1 MKNNI
6 KSLSSKG
13 FIISK
18 FIMVLSKFAIVA
30 CMLFGVVTANG
41 VPVKS
46 GSDALSTDSVGT
58 ASLPADTLTGGSLG
72 EVSVEAAMQ
81 RFTPT
86 ASVYNPT
93 SREKKSAQ
101 DLISLLNMMSIPQ
114 LVVNPMDKTV
124 TDNFGKTV
132 AIYINY
138 LPATAEDQKTV
149 NMANVRRVEVMD
161 YPTDPR
167 FRGAEHV
174 VNIIVREY
182 EYGGYT
188 KVMPYLS
195 VIHGITES
203 LDLYSKF
210 VYGKMTYDLFVSQ
223 TYGTS
228 HHAGKDQNERFL
240 LSDGNGGMKDVY
252 RSQRVDDATSSYGRY
267 PITFRATY
275 NTDKVQLRNIVG
287 FNRSRQYKSD
297 SSGSLFL
304 SETPEKDYRYFRT
317 GEDTSDGI
325 GYQGNYTFMFANDY
339 ALSVSSLI
347 NYAHSSYTSNYNTTA
362 GEALTQYSTE
372 NAYEC
377 RLEAYVSKTFAG
389 KHTVMLGANSM
400 GLFNR
405 VNSVYSTGD
414 FRDKNDQWFASA
426 RLQYN
431 FSAAKAAGGAAF
443 YYVWHRNKINGKT
456 YDDHYPVA
464 ALFGQWVPSNKHS
477 VNFQFQYATG
487 SPEAGD
493 KIPDLIQRNEYL
505 YRIGNPDLENCRHI
519 SAKLFYNWSP
529 SNVFRVSA
537 FGSWYQLFDQMTFVP
552 RLMPDQRGIV
562 MTYVNSGDF
571 RQAELGASFN
581 LRLLQGALSLSAR
594 PAVSFYKS
602 TGINSITYNPFN
614 LNASAFYYLGDFY
627 FGLQY
632 FKGRLAYDS
641 ETGCKQKQYDN
652 LSISAGWSKGNWQ
665 LGLGA
670 YNLTH
675 PKGCKGFSYFYDSKL
690 YSDHTTGFTRT
701 GSTTLV
707 LTATYTISYG
717 KKVLQGDEVG
727 AQQGASSA
735 IAR

>member
-1 MKNNI
+1 MSN
-6 KSLSSKG
+6 
-13 FIISK
+13 F
-18 FIMVLSKFAIVA
+18 FMVLSKFAIVA
-30 CMLFGVVTANG
+30 CMLFGVAAATAA
-41 VPVKS
+41 PVKS
-46 GSDALSTDSVGT
+46 GSNELPTDSVS
-58 ASLPADTLTGGSLG
+58 ASSQPTDTLTGGQLG

-93 SREKKSAQ
+93 AREKKAAQ

-138 LPATAEDQKTV
+138 LPATEEDQKTV

-174 VNIIVREY
+174 INFIVREY

-195 VIHGITES
+195 VIHGLTES

-210 VYGKMTYDLFVSQ
+210 AYGKMTYDLFFSQ

-228 HHAGKDQNERFL
+228 HHAGNDQSERFL

-252 RSQRVDDATSSYGRY
+252 RTQRVDDATSSYGRY

-297 SSGSLFL
+297 NSGSLFL
-304 SETPEKDYRYFRT
+304 SETPDKNYRYFRN
-317 GEDTSDGI
+317 GEDTTDGV
-325 GYQGNYTFMFANDY
+325 GYQGDYTFMFADDY
-339 ALSVSSLI
+339 ALGVSPLF
-347 NYAHSSYTSNYNTTA
+347 NYAHSNYTSDYNTTA

-377 RLEAYVSKTFAG
+377 RLEVYASKTFAG
-389 KHTVMLGANSM
+389 RHTVMLGAKGM
-400 GLFNR
+400 GLSNR

-414 FRDKNDQWFASA
+414 FRDRNDQWIAA
-426 RLQYN
+426 ACLRYN
-431 FSAAKAAGGAAF
+431 FSASKFAGGAVFF
-443 YYVWHRNKINGKT
+443 YAWHRNKINGET
-456 YDDHYPVA
+456 YNDHYPVA
-464 ALFGQWVPSNKHS
+464 ALFGQWVPSTKHS
-477 VNFQFQYATG
+477 VNVQIQYET
-487 SPEAGD
+487 STPETTN
-493 KIPDLIQRNEYL
+493 KIPDLLQRNEYL
-505 YRIGNPDLENCRHI
+505 YRAGNPDLENCRNI
-519 SAKLFYNWSP
+519 TANLSYSWSP
-529 SNVFRVSA
+529 SNIFRASV
-537 FGSWYQLFDQMTFVP
+537 FGSWKQIFDQMTFVP
-552 RLMPDQRGIV
+552 MQMSDRRGIL

-571 RQAELGASFN
+571 RKAELGANLN

-594 PAVSFYKS
+594 PTLTFYKS

-652 LSISAGWSKGNWQ
+652 LSLSAGWSKGHWQ
-665 LGLGA
+665 LNLGA

-675 PKGCKGFSYFYDSKL
+675 PTGCKGFSYTYDNKI
-690 YSDHTTGFTRT
+690 YSDHTTGYTRT
-701 GSTTLV
+701 GSTTIG

-717 KKVLQGDEVG
+717 KKIQHGDEIGKQEGV
-727 AQQGASSA
+727 SSA